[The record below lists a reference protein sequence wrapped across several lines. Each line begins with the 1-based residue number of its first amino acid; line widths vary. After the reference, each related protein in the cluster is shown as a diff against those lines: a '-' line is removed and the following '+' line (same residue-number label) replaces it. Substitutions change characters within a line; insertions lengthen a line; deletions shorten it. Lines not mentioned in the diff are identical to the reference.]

1 VTGTTKFVDIQVN
14 GITGPVT
21 VCLDGAPTD
30 EVFHF
35 YGGAWVALPQRSY
48 VNGQVCGVTSN
59 FSPFAT
65 AALAS
70 SAPSQSGPAPSTP
83 AQSPQAAALPMP
95 TFSIINRMKVSTAGQ
110 SLTLQGSNLSDV
122 STIKVGGTNV
132 KILKHTSGE
141 IVIDLPAS
149 SEGYPT
155 VEVQH
160 AGGVMTLYGMIQ
172 VAKPYELTRTLKITQ
187 FVGSRP
193 TLAGIS
199 ALYKAYR
206 VDKTANIL
214 TCVMTVASDASAE
227 QISNAEYLAK
237 ETCQRVVRVSKHI
250 KTANIQIKKDGEV
263 GSKPVLAITF
273 DRTLGAGR
281 G

>member
-1 VTGTTKFVDIQVN
+1 
-14 GITGPVT
+14 
-21 VCLDGAPTD
+21 
-30 EVFHF
+30 
-35 YGGAWVALPQRSY
+35 
-48 VNGQVCGVTSN
+48 
-59 FSPFAT
+59 
-65 AALAS
+65 
-70 SAPSQSGPAPSTP
+70 
-83 AQSPQAAALPMP
+83 MP

-122 STIKVGGTNV
+122 SSIKVGGTKV

-199 ALYKAYR
+199 ALYKTYR

-214 TCVMTVASDASAE
+214 NCVMTVASDASAE

-237 ETCQRVVRVSKHI
+237 ETCQRVVRVSNYI